1 MISRSHRFHGRGS
14 LKLVYGRGQTVRTSW
29 LVLRYLK
36 NERREDYRT
45 AVVVSRK
52 VSKSAVVRNRIRRRI
67 YELIRLA
74 EPDFTGAYDLVL
86 TVHNELPAKLP
97 AAELNKMV
105 SEVLAKAGIIP
116 VSHDIVNTS
125 KPALSGITEPK

>member
-36 NERREDYRT
+36 NERRSDYRA

-52 VSKSAVVRNRIRRRI
+52 VSKSAVVRNQIRRRL

-74 EPDFTGAYDLVL
+74 GPEFADVYDLIL
-86 TVHNELPAKLP
+86 TVHDELPAKLP
-97 AAELNKMV
+97 AAELDRAV
-105 SEVLAKAGIIP
+105 SEVLAKAGII
-116 VSHDIVNTS
+116 SAAHDIVNTS
-125 KPALSGITEPK
+125 KSASGGVAGN